1 MDSILQKLDKYKLN
15 NNSFISLYVQIAN
28 ALENLLKEEQF
39 KNGTKLPSEESLVK
53 HYKVSRPTIN
63 RAFELLIK
71 KSLVYRKKGKGT
83 FILSKK
89 IQLPL
94 LQEDISFGESLKK
107 AKVNFYTELLESKII
122 LANEIV
128 ANWLN
133 IKKGTEVIYIK
144 RLRYLDN
151 VPFLLIN
158 SYLPKDLFSGLEN
171 EDFTKYS
178 LLSILEK
185 KYSTSIEKSKRYM
198 KIIKASEKDSFHLN
212 ITVGDPLL
220 HLEGVVFSSKNREIE
235 YFDIKLRGD
244 IISFYTTLY
253 VNRRNILP

>member
-1 MDSILQKLDKYKLN
+1 MEDILQKIDKYQLN
-15 NNSFISLYVQIAN
+15 KNSFTSLYIQIAD
-28 ALENLLKEEQF
+28 ALENLIKKGQIAS
-39 KNGTKLPSEESLVK
+39 NAKLPSEELLAK
-53 HYKVSRPTIN
+53 YYEVSRPSVN
-63 RAFELLIK
+63 RAYEVLIK
-71 KSLVYRKKGKGT
+71 KSLAYRKRGKGT
-83 FILSKK
+83 FILNKK

-94 LQEDISFGESLKK
+94 LQEDISFGGSLKK
-107 AKVNFYTELLESKII
+107 AKVNFSTEVLESKII
-122 LANEIV
+122 IANEIV

-133 IKKGTEVIYIK
+133 IKKDTEVIYLK

-151 VPFLLIN
+151 GPFLLIN
-158 SYLPKDLFSGLEN
+158 SCLPKDLFSGLEN

-178 LLSILEK
+178 LFSILEK
-185 KYSTSIEKSKRYM
+185 KYSTSIEKVKRYM

-235 YFDIKLRGD
+235 YFDTKLRGD

-253 VNRRNILP
+253 KRNILP